1 MGGLS
6 WLRSLPWMAFCL
18 ACFLANLLPFLPVSG
33 ATPALLA
40 PRGVAAIGAAAIGAA
55 AIGTAEIGALEME
68 RETGANC
75 C

>member
-1 MGGLS
+1 
-6 WLRSLPWMAFCL
+6 MAFCL

-40 PRGVAAIGAAAIGAA
+40 PRGVAAIGAAAIG
-55 AIGTAEIGALEME
+55 TAEIGALEME